1 MEKLFKAQ
9 LRYELRTR
17 VVDKMEAGIHPEN
30 ATNIEDAIIV
40 GIELRE
46 IQELRDEIE
55 QERSKVFNLL
65 DNDRPDKSTD

>member
-1 MEKLFKAQ
+1 MDLEKIHKAQ
-9 LRYELRTR
+9 LRYELRTG
-17 VVDKMEAGIHPEN
+17 VVNKMEARVHPEN

-55 QERSKVFNLL
+55 RERAKVF
-65 DNDRPDKSTD
+65 DTIE